1 MSDFFLLQMGDVLT
15 EGVCFDT
22 SLARGEWGMVGLA
35 IAILRRSAWAILAMT
50 AGVGRFSLLAVF
62 VYVLKNTQPLMQAC
76 GRWRSRPE

>member
-1 MSDFFLLQMGDVLT
+1 
-15 EGVCFDT
+15 
-22 SLARGEWGMVGLA
+22 MVGLA

-76 GRWRSRPE
+76 ERWRSRPE